1 MTNIKLRLWS
11 IRFYSRSFYSL
22 QLPLR
27 TKWRESFANTTL
39 AFFSYTRHLVK
50 TVAFNHKCFPFTIIA
65 HETIQF
71 FASYFIYAFIV
82 IPFVLLSTL
91 LIHHPLKNTSI
102 YFVVGKDSNSEKK
115 LNFRSQ
121 LFIFNCVLCTTTF
134 NYLAHA
140 FFQSL
145 RLNQI
150 NWHLYDVVTSKDVKM
165 DMNLPLAKMIS
176 IIIQIVLFNMSNT
189 AEYPDWISFI
199 LAIYS
204 WLVLCK
210 KFAANVTKLDQSF
223 FIYLGRKDSNDAIKL
238 RCLIT
243 SRNISCRKDIKKF
256 HAVRLLYCSIIFE
269 YLRIFYVNVYAW
281 VCE

>member
-1 MTNIKLRLWS
+1 MKQSNL
-11 IRFYSRSFYSL
+11 
-22 QLPLR
+22 LP
-27 TKWRESFANTTL
+27 
-39 AFFSYTRHLVK
+39 
-50 TVAFNHKCFPFTIIA
+50 
-65 HETIQF
+65 Q
-71 FASYFIYAFIV
+71 YFIHVFIV

-91 LIHHPLKNTSI
+91 LILHPLKKYINL
-102 YFVVGKDSNSEKK
+102 FRRWKRLKFRKK
-115 LNFRSQ
+115 IKFSYPRSQ
-121 LFIFNCVLCTTTF
+121 LFIFNCVLYTTTF

-145 RLNQI
+145 RLNQVH
-150 NWHLYDVVTSKDVKM
+150 WHLYDVVTSKDVKM

-176 IIIQIVLFNMSNT
+176 IIIQIVLFNISNT

-238 RCLIT
+238 HCLIT